1 MLSLYH
7 CSFVTTCDRNDI
19 IGIDRNAAILRMQVF
34 AQLGRMNYCMHEWSN
49 VCEQTLGGL
58 YRLYTIRTTVYYTTS
73 HYATPRHAT
82 PRHATPRH
90 ATPRHTTPHYTT
102 LHTVHYTT
110 LYYATYITLYIMK
123 KHTHICNDIIK
134 SCNSYYCYCI
144 IEFMGSQCPVRI

>member
-58 YRLYTIRTTVYYTTS
+58 YRLYTIRTYMRNYGMYNLYSIYSTVIN
-73 HYATPRHAT
+73 
-82 PRHATPRH
+82 
-90 ATPRHTTPHYTT
+90 
-102 LHTVHYTT
+102 V
-110 LYYATYITLYIMK
+110 
-123 KHTHICNDIIK
+123 
-134 SCNSYYCYCI
+134 
-144 IEFMGSQCPVRI
+144 

>member
-73 HYATPRHAT
+73 HYATPCHATPRHATPRHATPRHATPRHAT

-90 ATPRHTTPHYTT
+90 ATPRHTTPHHTTLPYIQYTT
-102 LHTVHYTT
+102 LHYTMLHILHYT
-110 LYYATYITLYIMK
+110 YMK
-123 KHTHICNDIIK
+123 KHTHIQYVMI
-134 SCNSYYCYCI
+134 
-144 IEFMGSQCPVRI
+144 